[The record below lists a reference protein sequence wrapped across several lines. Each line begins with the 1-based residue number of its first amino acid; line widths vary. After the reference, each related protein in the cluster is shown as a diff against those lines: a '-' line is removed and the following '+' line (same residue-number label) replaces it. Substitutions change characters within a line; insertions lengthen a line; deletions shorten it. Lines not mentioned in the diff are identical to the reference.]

1 MYFHEPSGQCYELYK
16 RGPCPQGHILSFNYG
31 SLSPQCKCKDGYH
44 LHADGKCYRLN
55 TRGDFQ
61 KKKLKK
67 KNCQSFVGPC
77 ASELR
82 NCPGTPCFMKS
93 LEALDVQCTCLPKIA
108 TTEDGRCYQPYTRGP
123 CEFGEWLVFKSD
135 GSARCENKKY
145 CKRFDNWHWWSPHQR
160 CYRQFSQGPCKR
172 GKLFYL
178 DTDRGGTGCYC
189 KPEWNVYYWPQSQEC
204 FEQESPGPCPAGQ
217 YFAYNSTSRTT
228 ECNCFKNYVFDPS
241 QGTCLEQ
248 FTRGPCP
255 DGQLVVEDPQGRLQ
269 CDCGPHMKRH
279 YWIPD
284 GRCYPHFEQG
294 E

>member
-1 MYFHEPSGQCYELYK
+1 
-16 RGPCPQGHILSFNYG
+16 
-31 SLSPQCKCKDGYH
+31 
-44 LHADGKCYRLN
+44 
-55 TRGDFQ
+55 
-61 KKKLKK
+61 
-67 KNCQSFVGPC
+67 
-77 ASELR
+77 
-82 NCPGTPCFMKS
+82 MKS

-294 E
+294 TIKSTFCAHKNQRFDLLKFTTAVIFSKLNFFCDCFQNQNGGKLRQNYGKNSTP